1 MIKRYKTALISGAA
15 SGIGLSILKKLSKNN
30 LKIYALDKNKNKLI
44 KICKETN
51 SIPIHL
57 DLSDVDLLYSK
68 LSKLNVDILVSNAGI
83 GNGIMGLLKSSK
95 KDILNSTKIN
105 FESVLHLLKILV
117 PKMVKK
123 RNGHIFLIG
132 SIAGLYPTD
141 SVIYSSQKTAIH
153 KIAQSLRI
161 ELSGSRVKVTEICP
175 GRTKTSFGNKIFSNK
190 KLQKNFMNSFQVLEP
205 EDISNAV
212 YFSLN
217 TKWKTNISLIEILP
231 TEQSPGGIPI
241 FPVKDPILE

>member
-1 MIKRYKTALISGAA
+1 MNKRYKTALITGAA
-15 SGIGLSILKKLSKNN
+15 SGIGLSIVKKLSKNN
-30 LKIYALDKNKNKLI
+30 LKIYALDKNKKKLI

-57 DLSDVDLLYSK
+57 DLFDVDQLYSK

-95 KDILNSTKIN
+95 KDISNSTKIN
-105 FESVLHLLKILV
+105 LESVLHLLKILV

-141 SVIYSSQKTAIH
+141 SVIYSSQKSAIH
-153 KIAQSLRI
+153 RIAQSLRI

-175 GRTKTSFGNKIFSNK
+175 GRTKTSFGNKIFGDK
-190 KLQKNFMNSFQVLEP
+190 ILKKNFMNSFQVLDP

-241 FPVKDPILE
+241 FPVKDPILK